1 MKHRRGFTLLE
12 LLVVVAIMAVLM
24 GLLLPAILKARNKG
38 KERRA
43 QVQIK
48 ALASAIDAYIL
59 EFHHMPAPR
68 QDLQTG
74 EDHYYGPKKTL
85 KDNSD
90 SRHTP
95 SELEHGGDN
104 EEFFEELAPE
114 NPGPDEPR
122 LLDRDV
128 FRIDDD
134 GNLRDPWGK
143 PYRIYLDL
151 SSDKWID
158 LDQDGR
164 RDNGENRS
172 FKIERT

>member
-24 GLLLPAILKARNKG
+24 GLLLPAILKAKNKG
-38 KERRA
+38 KEKRA

-48 ALASAIDAYIL
+48 ALASAIDAYRL
-59 EFHHMPAPR
+59 EYHHLPAPR
-68 QDLQTG
+68 QDLRTG
-74 EDHYYGPKKTL
+74 DDHYYGPKKTL

-90 SRHTP
+90 AHHRP
-95 SELEHGGDN
+95 SDLEYGGDN
-104 EEFFEELAPE
+104 EEFLEVLAPE
-114 NPGPDEPR
+114 NPGPKEPR

-128 FRIDDD
+128 FRIDD
-134 GNLRDPWGK
+134 GNLLDPWGK

-151 SSDKWID
+151 SNDKWID
-158 LDQDGR
+158 TDQDGR